1 MNWFLLACFVMPYDY
16 FFELT
21 VYLCPVLAMDL
32 VFVNAGHTCGYCL
45 CYVLI
50 LLSLLISDAM
60 SGFCLDT

>member
-16 FFELT
+16 FFVLT
-21 VYLCPVLAMDL
+21 VYLCPMLAMDL
-32 VFVNAGHTCGYCL
+32 VFVNAGYTCGCCF

-60 SGFCLDT
+60 SSFCLDT

>member
-16 FFELT
+16 FLELT
-21 VYLCPVLAMDL
+21 VYLCPVLAMD
-32 VFVNAGHTCGYCL
+32 VFANAGHTCGYCF
-45 CYVLI
+45 CYALI